1 MSDVVIINVHGG
13 FPSSMIARSFAE
25 LKGFRRLAEI
35 ADVHDRVYPTNACA
49 GPALHDTIVDAPIST
64 MTDSVWHEWSATR
77 KASRTLFHMFQQQ
90 AMRTRLFGAFG
101 LDARLDPHSHM
112 HVDVSQLESA
122 LSMYGIDE
130 CDSQDAAF
138 TCQLAIAHDADILR
152 RVVEHLSDDA
162 RDGSREAL
170 MINLLGCQDAHK
182 CTFNDVD
189 PYKTAIPIMS
199 MPTSQQ
205 QGSAPREVF
214 DDRVFATNVVDDNPR
229 NAGTQAHRR
238 EALRRAAQL
247 KDWIRGEAT
256 GADRQDIVR
265 AVTGL
270 HQFCWKCVQQIDEG
284 LDRILDALDAT
295 GRLDEAVVYV
305 YSDHPIG
312 LYEHGELCEAP
323 WEACLRTFLLRK
335 RPASFGSSPRV
346 DSAPL
351 SMAALPTMILEDAS
365 VHAGC
370 WHVRAP
376 TLEQPACVTVGLAMS
391 WLARASMAPCVSVFE
406 LRTFFVRAL
415 VVRNGRPYAITL
427 WFSLMDMARA
437 SGLSIPLNADEAEL
451 SRFFERH
458 ERFAN
463 PLVQH
468 SLSELEERGM
478 GSVSAY
484 EHTSDPDEMDDLMLH
499 RDWPLGQA
507 AKAIKERIDASLADQ
522 GLGSFLL
529 RVPANIHALTPDRVT
544 FCSVQLHHRVRDRLR
559 PLDSKNAPP
568 IRRLR
573 DAATQT
579 ETPPNLQEALG
590 EVCSRDAA
598 KVIATKLRAVPEQ
611 VTSLTVLVPDDE
623 GGREWPSWVPPPLK
637 GALDPA
643 DLAQRARERRFLVD
657 AIDGASY
664 PLTESTSDA
673 IFLEK
678 CKVILN
684 SAKSVPYG
692 PLLTGRIVVY
702 RACRLTPTEP
712 LAEKPEAAPAPS
724 AAAQTLT
731 TATLQAM
738 DASSVAATEDAE
750 SVSFWVAGSSTEGG
764 GAGAADAS
772 RAVRRVPSFSN
783 RSRQSLSSSASSR
796 ATSTSRATAPQ
807 RPGEGVAQRGQVKA
821 MEMRNNA
828 HRR

>member
-25 LKGFRRLAEI
+25 LKGFRRLAEL

-90 AMRTRLFGAFG
+90 GMRTRLFGAFG

-112 HVDVSQLESA
+112 HVDVSHLESA

-152 RVVEHLSDDA
+152 RVVEHLSDA
-162 RDGSREAL
+162 KEGTREAL
-170 MINLLGCQDAHK
+170 MVNLLGCQDAHK

-189 PYKTAIPIMS
+189 PYKTSIPIMS
-199 MPTSQQ
+199 MPTPK
-205 QGSAPREVF
+205 QGSAPREPF

-247 KDWIRGEAT
+247 KDWIRGEAS
-256 GADRQDIVR
+256 GAERQDIVR

-270 HQFCWKCVQQIDEG
+270 HHFCWKCVQQIDEG
-284 LDRILDALDAT
+284 LDRILDTLDAT
-295 GRLDEAVVYV
+295 GRLEEAVVYV

-335 RPASFGSSPRV
+335 RSNSFGSPPRV
-346 DSAPL
+346 VSTPL

-376 TLEQPACVTVGLAMS
+376 TVEQPACVTVGLAMS

-415 VVRNGRPYAITL
+415 VLRNGRPYAITL

-437 SGLSIPLNADEAEL
+437 SGLSIPNNADEAEL

-463 PLVQH
+463 PLLQH
-468 SLSELEERGM
+468 NLAELEENGM

-507 AKAIKERIDASLADQ
+507 AKAIKERINASLADQ

-559 PLDSKNAPP
+559 PLDARNAPP

-573 DAATQT
+573 DATTQT
-579 ETPPNLQEALG
+579 ETPPSIQEALG
-590 EVCSRDAA
+590 GVCSRDEAR
-598 KVIATKLRAVPEQ
+598 VIATKLRAVPEQ
-611 VTSLTVLVPDDE
+611 VTSLTVLVPDE
-623 GGREWPSWVPPPLK
+623 GGDRDWPSWVPPPLK
-637 GALDPA
+637 GALDPS
-643 DLAQRARERRFLVD
+643 DFAQRARERRFLVD

-664 PLTESTSDA
+664 ALTEATEDA
-673 IFLEK
+673 IILEQCTVSLK
-678 CKVILN
+678 
-684 SAKSVPYG
+684 SAKSLPYG
-692 PLLTGRIVVY
+692 PLLAGRVVVY
-702 RACRLTPTEP
+702 RASRRTPIAP
-712 LAEKPEAAPAPS
+712 PAEVLEAAPAPP
-724 AAAQTLT
+724 AAAPTLT
-731 TATLQAM
+731 SATLRAIGTP
-738 DASSVAATEDAE
+738 SVASIEDAE
-750 SVSFWVAGSSTEGG
+750 SVSSWVAGSTEGVG
-764 GAGAADAS
+764 QAADAS

-783 RSRQSLSSSASSR
+783 RSRQSLSSSVSSR
-796 ATSTSRATAPQ
+796 VTSTSRATASQ
-807 RPGEGVAQRGQVKA
+807 RPGDGAAPRGQVKA